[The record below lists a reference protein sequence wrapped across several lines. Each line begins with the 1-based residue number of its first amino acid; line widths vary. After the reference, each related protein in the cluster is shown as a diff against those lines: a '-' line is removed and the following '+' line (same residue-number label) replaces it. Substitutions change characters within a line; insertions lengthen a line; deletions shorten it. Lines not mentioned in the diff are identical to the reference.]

1 MSRLPVTES
10 SKNSK
15 VFTLSN
21 SATAERNRLMSWNS
35 TAQELTKPVTVIPS
49 SKISVILR
57 PIVFVERVTNLI
69 LGTLVKVPY
78 ALLKLG
84 YEIAKL
90 FTRGL
95 SSIRSLLL
103 GSKKKSSKP
112 VLR

>member
-1 MSRLPVTES
+1 M
-10 SKNSK
+10 
-15 VFTLSN
+15 
-21 SATAERNRLMSWNS
+21 
-35 TAQELTKPVTVIPS
+35 
-49 SKISVILR
+49 
-57 PIVFVERVTNLI
+57 FVERVTNLI

-78 ALLKLG
+78 TLLKLG